1 MIVRICSTVNSEQ
14 HHENK
19 TPSEEA
25 ADPFT
30 ELRGCWQ
37 TFLRWQHLK
46 ETKGL
51 RVNMEFVGKFLLT
64 ERILRFLCITLARLD
79 RPTELDRQLINSLNS
94 WRISLTLREVL
105 MNDAKV
111 SDTISHQVLL
121 SLYS

>member
-64 ERILRFLCITLARLD
+64 ERILRFLCITLAELD
-79 RPTELDRQLINSLNS
+79 RPTELDRQLIN
-94 WRISLTLREVL
+94 RTE
-105 MNDAKV
+105 
-111 SDTISHQVLL
+111 
-121 SLYS
+121 